1 MSPGSDE
8 IVPGWEAHLRHRG
21 GPALD
26 GAITPRV
33 GVGRGLSHVSLLSEN
48 SSKRRSADGNP
59 RLPSRASLRPCE
71 STSAPTARAIRR
83 PSRAVEFTPNRVDD
97 PSERRGPPS
106 HYAPT
111 ARAPHASECSQHL
124 DEEKAS
130 ALVSRVCRS
139 TVVSRAVYRRW
150 VRPRVSP
157 HPGLRARG
165 YPRARRL
172 APRRNGTLPLRYRCA
187 QPNLQPRR
195 SASQADCRSPQS
207 FFFPSESARCC
218 AKTSDCTTVVLM
230 SWFDVRPQTRIQQ
243 ISQECKKLNRP
254 QKQVGVLAKVDR
266 ALGQKPSSHSKGR
279 RLH

>member
-1 MSPGSDE
+1 MSESRSASERAWGGGRTGAGCVDKRGFSPLVRWCFFRPAREGKTSGFWEGNARGGRAVSPGSDE

-26 GAITPRV
+26 GDITPRV

-157 HPGLRARG
+157 DPGLRARG

-207 FFFPSESARCC
+207 FFFP
-218 AKTSDCTTVVLM
+218 V
-230 SWFDVRPQTRIQQ
+230 
-243 ISQECKKLNRP
+243 
-254 QKQVGVLAKVDR
+254 
-266 ALGQKPSSHSKGR
+266 
-279 RLH
+279 

>member
-1 MSPGSDE
+1 MMSRGQRRDGRGAGADGSWVRRQTRFFSSGSLVFFSAGAGGQTSGFWGGNARGGRAVSPGSDE

-48 SSKRRSADGNP
+48 SSMRRSARRNP
-59 RLPSRASLRPCE
+59 RLPPRASLRPCE

-111 ARAPHASECSQHL
+111 ARAPHTPPSVHSQHL

-157 HPGLRARG
+157 DPGLRARG

-172 APRRNGTLPLRYRCA
+172 APRRNGTSPLRYRCA

-207 FFFPSESARCC
+207 FFFL
-218 AKTSDCTTVVLM
+218 V
-230 SWFDVRPQTRIQQ
+230 
-243 ISQECKKLNRP
+243 
-254 QKQVGVLAKVDR
+254 
-266 ALGQKPSSHSKGR
+266 
-279 RLH
+279 

>member
-48 SSKRRSADGNP
+48 SSKRRSARRNP
-59 RLPSRASLRPCE
+59 RPPQRASLRPCE
-71 STSAPTARAIRR
+71 STSAPTVRVRYDDPRVRLSSRRAEWTIRASGEVHRHTTRR
-83 PSRAVEFTPNRVDD
+83 PPVLSTRL
-97 PSERRGPPS
+97 PPS
-106 HYAPT
+106 VHT
-111 ARAPHASECSQHL
+111 QHL

-157 HPGLRARG
+157 DPGLRARG

-187 QPNLQPRR
+187 QPNLHPRR

-207 FFFPSESARCC
+207 FFFL
-218 AKTSDCTTVVLM
+218 V
-230 SWFDVRPQTRIQQ
+230 
-243 ISQECKKLNRP
+243 
-254 QKQVGVLAKVDR
+254 
-266 ALGQKPSSHSKGR
+266 
-279 RLH
+279 